1 MNEPHLDEMFSTALR
16 KILVAQVDTSVP
28 VKKRKHRRLWIGAGV
43 FAGAGLLGGIGAAA
57 AGILVL
63 PGGDTVT
70 KVASPVTGTYTGTAT
85 VDLGPV
91 PDGVT
96 NMAVEFTCL
105 TPGRFVY
112 DDGASVVCDGA
123 DIGTRSAVSRYSIP
137 LTTGQHTVTI
147 TTDSAARWTLTA
159 TYVNQ
164 TTTDW
169 ATNEQGQSYGVE
181 NSKGSPDLVA
191 VMATNGKTG
200 YAFRAALDEADGS
213 NAAKTFKSP
222 DDAIAWQKAR
232 HGKTFPIPVYESDG
246 TTLVGEFVIGG
257 Q

>member
-1 MNEPHLDEMFSTALR
+1 MNEPLFDETFSTALR
-16 KILVAQVDTSVP
+16 KVLVAQVDTSMS
-28 VKKRKHRRLWIGAGV
+28 VKKRKHRRLWLGAGV

-63 PGGDTVT
+63 PGGDAVT
-70 KVASPVTGTYTGTAT
+70 TLARPVTGTYMGTAT
-85 VDLGPV
+85 VDLGPA
-91 PDGVT
+91 PEGVT
-96 NMAVEFTCL
+96 NIAVELTCL
-105 TPGRFVY
+105 TPGRFAY

-123 DIGTRSAVSRYSIP
+123 GIGTRSAVSGYTIP
-137 LTTGQHTVTI
+137 LTTGQHTITI

-164 TTTDW
+164 TITDW

-191 VMATNGKTG
+191 VIATNGKTG
-200 YAFRAALDEADGS
+200 YAFRTDLDDADGT
-213 NAAKTFKSP
+213 NAAETFKSP
-222 DDAIAWQKAR
+222 EDAIAWQKAR
-232 HGKTFPIPVYESDG
+232 QGMTFRVPVYESDG
-246 TTLVGEFVIGG
+246 TTLVGEFVVGG